1 MYFLFVFFL
10 ETSRYSPVQK
20 EANRKLLT
28 LIIRIGFLRVAFSGG
43 EVNLTPYSYL
53 KKGNLISIN
62 FMQLLNN
69 LFKVC

>member
-43 EVNLTPYSYL
+43 GGQFDPLFL
-53 KKGNLISIN
+53 FKKGNLIS
-62 FMQLLNN
+62 M
-69 LFKVC
+69 